1 MRTDAAR
8 MNFADPPI
16 PVAAVVKSDPALPAH
31 DIVLRGIENATI

>member
-16 PVAAVVKSDPALPAH
+16 SVAAVVKSDPALPAR
-31 DIVLRGIENATI
+31 DIVLRGIENATV